1 MKQVLMGLILLA
13 SFSRSFAGDHDPK
26 SIIPLLK
33 TSKVS
38 LLDGIA
44 FAEKTS
50 GVVTSAK
57 YEVENGALMLSVYTV
72 PEGLGGEPE
81 TATLTELAGP
91 AASGTAGLKAEVF
104 ADKEHIARASVHMTL
119 FKLSKANIK
128 QVIALALRRVPGTP
142 IDIRNPRVAN
152 HRAVAEVVIACP
164 AGKATPVAVD
174 LLNGQTAVLP

>member
-1 MKQVLMGLILLA
+1 MKQVLMGLILRA

-81 TATLTELAGP
+81 TATLTE
-91 AASGTAGLKAEVF
+91 VF

-164 AGKATPVAVD
+164 SGKATTVAVD